1 MLKFDKLKLI
11 THINYIQNINFS
23 KFNTIIKDGKVTAY
37 QYQQISPYLLYIE
50 KDIAD
55 NELVIEITGKVL
67 GAKYPLLISKDTIRD
82 CFDNINALGIC
93 ALDTDKI
100 LNDAKV
106 TKVDVTRDVDYSDI
120 SALTKELQSCVK
132 NNKRYSAES
141 INGNF
146 VIAKT
151 VKTHNRK
158 VRLTI
163 YDKHKEMHLVDN
175 QRWLETFGDEIAE
188 SVNQYFK
195 GKIRFELNLN
205 SINAIKKGL
214 SVADTSLLSVLN
226 AEATPIMNFLDMV
239 LVDNAEARI
248 AKTVRD
254 IERLALMAKYNY
266 DMKAI
271 EQAITALKSPK
282 TNLSQAM
289 RPYHLLYNA
298 SHQTG
303 SMSIKDRLRDLLL
316 EIFLIGFIVSI

>member
-1 MLKFDKLKLI
+1 MIKLDKIKLI
-11 THINYIQNINFS
+11 TSINYIHDINLS
-23 KFNTIIKDGKVTAY
+23 KFNKIIKDGEVTLY
-37 QYQQISPYLLYIE
+37 QYQQTSPYLLYIE

-67 GAKYPLLISKDTIRD
+67 GAKYPQLISKDTIRD

-93 ALDTDKI
+93 TLDTDKI

-106 TKVDVTRDVDYSDI
+106 TKLDVTRDVDYPDI

-132 NNKRYSAES
+132 NNKRYAAES
-141 INGNF
+141 TNGNF

-151 VKTHNRK
+151 VKTRNRK

-163 YDKHKEMHLVDN
+163 YDKHKEMHLADN
-175 QRWLETFGDEIAE
+175 QRWLKTFGDNIAE

-205 SINAIKKGL
+205 SINVIKEWL
-214 SVADTSLLSVLN
+214 SLTDTSLLSVLY

-239 LVDNAEARI
+239 LVDNAEARV
-248 AKTVRD
+248 AKSVRD
-254 IERLALMAKYNY
+254 LERLALMARYNY

-271 EQAITALKSPK
+271 EQAITPLKSPK

-289 RPYHLLYNA
+289 HPYHLLYNA

-303 SMSIKDRLRDLLL
+303 SDSIKHRLHNLLL
-316 EIFLIGFIVSI
+316 EIFLIGFFVSI